1 MSFTGEPAMIR
12 CSAHKLEGTHK
23 LETIFA
29 AYDGN
34 SGPLI
39 EWVYGTINQ
48 VLNG

>member
-1 MSFTGEPAMIR
+1 MIR

-29 AYDGN
+29 AYDGKDG
-34 SGPLI
+34 SLI
-39 EWVYGTINQ
+39 KWVYKTINQ